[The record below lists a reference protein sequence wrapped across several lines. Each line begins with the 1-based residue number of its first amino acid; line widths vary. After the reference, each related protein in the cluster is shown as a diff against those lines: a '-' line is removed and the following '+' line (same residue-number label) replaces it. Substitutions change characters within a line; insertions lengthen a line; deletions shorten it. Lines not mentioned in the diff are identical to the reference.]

1 MLSSFLTYRGGARY
15 HAAPSGSG
23 TAERRGGDA
32 VITVHAGEKKPHI
45 SRLRALSFML
55 TGHIRRVEQGSVAS
69 ASAGGHFQRVAEG
82 RAASEAPLA
91 ERGGP
96 TERAAVRPW
105 SPQGK
110 RSADAPALPDRRMAD
125 GVRRRPR
132 LIRQADADAVPK
144 GPTPASASV
153 CSAKSGDIAGRG
165 TANVLLAKVASV
177 AGRSASLPTQGTFC
191 GDRAATASAGGT
203 VLAAR
208 AISLPAHGDA
218 LSGRPMPSSSN
229 AAFLTRPVRFSPA
242 VSGGI
247 SPPADALGHP
257 QEAFATTLNWMFPR
271 AGSVA
276 SPAPARRVNAGDVPP
291 PLPPK
296 QRNRAGVT
304 ARPGRATPSAAARDS
319 GAARFSDVMAWLS
332 REGHRGAAY
341 RLPPEQQHAAVV
353 TMMGQVFHELDGRQ
367 ASELYDALLGLID
380 RWPRHLQAGILRE
393 LSVQAFHAL
402 PEQRLAEHCQRWL
415 NRLPGFEPATCD
427 DLLEHIA
434 TYFAAVPADDGL
446 VVFQRVVALSR
457 ASERPILSLLARRLG
472 TLTPELRGL
481 AWQILLGCPHL
492 PAEMRTELSAALRA
506 AEEAQGGAAASDVN
520 AATRAA

>member
-1 MLSSFLTYRGGARY
+1 ML
-15 HAAPSGSG
+15 
-23 TAERRGGDA
+23 
-32 VITVHAGEKKPHI
+32 GE
-45 SRLRALSFML
+45 
-55 TGHIRRVEQGSVAS
+55 
-69 ASAGGHFQRVAEG
+69 
-82 RAASEAPLA
+82 
-91 ERGGP
+91 
-96 TERAAVRPW
+96 
-105 SPQGK
+105 
-110 RSADAPALPDRRMAD
+110 
-125 GVRRRPR
+125 
-132 LIRQADADAVPK
+132 
-144 GPTPASASV
+144 
-153 CSAKSGDIAGRG
+153 
-165 TANVLLAKVASV
+165 
-177 AGRSASLPTQGTFC
+177 
-191 GDRAATASAGGT
+191 
-203 VLAAR
+203 R

-229 AAFLTRPVRFSPA
+229 AAFLTRQVGFSPA

-247 SPPADALGHP
+247 SPPAEAQGRP

-276 SPAPARRVNAGDVPP
+276 SPAPARRVNASDVPP

-296 QRNRAGVT
+296 QRNRAGVS
-304 ARPGRATPSAAARDS
+304 ARPGRATPTAAARAS
-319 GAARFSDVMAWLS
+319 GAARFSDVMAWLG

-341 RLPPEQQHAAVV
+341 RLSPEQQHAAVG
-353 TMMGQVFHELDGRQ
+353 TMMGQVFHGLDGRQ

-402 PEQRLAEHCQRWL
+402 PEQRLAEHCQCWL
-415 NRLPGFEPATCD
+415 NRLPGFAPAACD

-506 AEEAQGGAAASDVN
+506 AEEAQGGAAAGDVN

>member
-1 MLSSFLTYRGGARY
+1 
-15 HAAPSGSG
+15 
-23 TAERRGGDA
+23 
-32 VITVHAGEKKPHI
+32 
-45 SRLRALSFML
+45 
-55 TGHIRRVEQGSVAS
+55 
-69 ASAGGHFQRVAEG
+69 
-82 RAASEAPLA
+82 
-91 ERGGP
+91 
-96 TERAAVRPW
+96 
-105 SPQGK
+105 
-110 RSADAPALPDRRMAD
+110 
-125 GVRRRPR
+125 
-132 LIRQADADAVPK
+132 
-144 GPTPASASV
+144 
-153 CSAKSGDIAGRG
+153 
-165 TANVLLAKVASV
+165 
-177 AGRSASLPTQGTFC
+177 
-191 GDRAATASAGGT
+191 
-203 VLAAR
+203 
-208 AISLPAHGDA
+208 
-218 LSGRPMPSSSN
+218 MPSSSN

-247 SPPADALGHP
+247 SPPADALDRP

-296 QRNRAGVT
+296 QRNRAGVS
-304 ARPGRATPSAAARDS
+304 ARPGRATPTAAARAS
-319 GAARFSDVMAWLS
+319 GAARFSDVMAWLG
-332 REGHRGAAY
+332 REGQRGAAY
-341 RLPPEQQHAAVV
+341 RLSPEQQHAAVG
-353 TMMGQVFHELDGRQ
+353 TMMGQAFHGLDGRQ

-415 NRLPGFEPATCD
+415 NRLPGFAPAACD

-506 AEEAQGGAAASDVN
+506 AEEAQGGAAAGDVN